1 MFPISCHPSAC
12 HFPNSLEWRH
22 SKWQVKIL
30 QQAQTSITPHY
41 CLDAKIGTNPQLWDV
56 GDLAIFGSRASTLSR
71 H

>member
-41 CLDAKIGTNPQLWDV
+41 CLDAKIGTNPQL
-56 GDLAIFGSRASTLSR
+56 
-71 H
+71 